1 MGSNSKENRKI
12 AERKLQNYIDYY
24 INYFSELFNNSV
36 TVENPPL
43 IPEDYKSNKN
53 IEIPKRYL
61 LGVLRSFGG
70 IAYDKITGMYL
81 RYTKRMLDV
90 YGLPKSYQLYGYNGY
105 IAERNP
111 EDVVIL
117 RANDLEY
124 AIDEYINIQARKL
137 AEIDN
142 AIQQNLDACKTM
154 TIVVADSEQQ
164 VNTLVNM
171 QESRRL
177 GSSAMYVA
185 KNVMTGQ
192 NPMTSLST
200 GATYL
205 CDKMQE
211 LRTQVLRETLSNL
224 GFSVSN
230 EDKKE
235 RVQAKELDTLN
246 THGLDAINVLVD
258 TFNYDAEYGGLSIRL
273 KANTEIALQRDEQ
286 DDLDFNKEGDNQE

>member
-12 AERKLQNYIDYY
+12 AERKLQTYIDYY

-36 TVENPPL
+36 TIENPPL
-43 IPEDYKSNKN
+43 IPADYKSKN
-53 IEIPKRYL
+53 EVEIPKRYL
-61 LGVLRSFGG
+61 LKLLREFGG

-124 AIDEYINIQARKL
+124 AIDDYINIQARKL

-142 AIQQNLDACKTM
+142 AIQQNLEACKTM
-154 TIVVADSEQQ
+154 TIVIADSEAQ

-171 QESRRL
+171 QESKRL
-177 GSSAMYVA
+177 GASAMYVA
-185 KNVMTGQ
+185 RNVMAGQ
-192 NPMTSLST
+192 NPVTSLST

-273 KANTEIALQRDEQ
+273 KANTEIALQRDKQ
-286 DDLDFNKEGDNQE
+286 NDLEFNKEGDNQE